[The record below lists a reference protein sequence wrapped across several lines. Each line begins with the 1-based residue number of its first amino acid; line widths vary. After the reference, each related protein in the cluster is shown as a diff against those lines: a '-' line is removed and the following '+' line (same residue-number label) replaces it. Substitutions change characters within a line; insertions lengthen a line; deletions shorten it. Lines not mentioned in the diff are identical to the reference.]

1 MVFEDPTRIR
11 YRLFRIVA
19 GAAVLLC
26 LLVVLDVVLSL
37 LTAPSLPRLAQ
48 LSGTSS
54 GQSPAVARE
63 PITDPRPAAPVP
75 SPTRVPR
82 RSGLSDGPFARTAF
96 VVQDDPASIADLR
109 RNIIRLDAVFPDWYS
124 IDTPDG
130 KLRTDI
136 RAESADLLR
145 SGKVRLLPRISNTD
159 ARGAWHGE
167 ILGDVFEEAGGDK
180 LIAALLT
187 QLASVNAD
195 GVNVDFEEL
204 DPADRDSYLDWL
216 ERLAKELHAR
226 HLLLTVDVPVGEE
239 ETFDYEMIGQIA
251 DVVIVMGYDE
261 HYPGSSPGPVAS
273 QGWFDDAIEDMAQRI
288 DPRKLIAAL
297 GGYGYDWNITATT
310 PADAV
315 GFDDVME
322 LARTHGASVQTEKD
336 SVNSTF
342 SYHDSGGAEHVVWFL
357 DGVSAWNQYLTARQN
372 KYAGI
377 SLWRLGMQEPAVW
390 DFFSAGSSDS
400 CDPMRLSKVELPA
413 PIVFH
418 GEGELLQVRQPADDG
433 ARTLSFDGRKI
444 DFARYDRL
452 PVPYDVEK
460 YGHSDKREVAFT
472 FDDGPDPTWT
482 PRVLEVLR
490 ANGVPATFF
499 VIGEQVQKFPELV
512 AAEFDQGH
520 LVGNHTFLHP
530 DAGALSDR
538 RLRFELTATQR
549 LIESVTGRQTLL
561 FRTPY
566 DTDSAPT
573 LAQQL
578 RPLYVASQC
587 GYLCAG
593 GDVDSED
600 YNRPGVQR
608 IVQNVLGR
616 LKETGSNII
625 VMHDAGGDRDQT
637 VQALAQLIPLLKQ
650 HGYSFVTLADLLGTS
665 RDRMMPTL
673 AATEQ
678 VFVAGDRAICWFA
691 NWGWWLLMKIFLVTT
706 GFALLR
712 SGLLGVLVYA
722 RSRRK
727 PLQAAGDFTPQV
739 LVLIPAYNEEKVIR
753 RTLDAVLQSDYPN
766 FRVLVVDDGSTD
778 RTAEII
784 AGVARAHTQVNWISK
799 PNGGKFS
806 ALNRGLREAWEEYV
820 VTIDADTIILPD
832 TISHLIAPFADQT
845 VDAVCGNVQ
854 VGNRNGLLTRF
865 QDVEYV
871 TSQNYDRRAF
881 DAANCIPVVPGA
893 TGAWR
898 RRTVLRAG
906 GYSADTLTEDADLTL
921 SLLCRGARIV
931 YQPLAKSITEAPKD
945 TRALFR
951 QRFRWGYG
959 TLQSLWKHREYFGR
973 GSLGWIA
980 LPNLLLFQLI
990 FPTLAPLSLIVLL
1003 VSAVR
1008 GSWLLPLIWFTVFV
1022 VVDLTGAA
1030 VAFRLERR
1038 SLKELWV
1045 VLAQRFYYRPFMYVV
1060 TLRSLMA
1067 AVIGRRHGWNK
1078 LERHGL
1084 VLLDRTLRPA
1094 IGWDLPEP
1102 ATTHNAA

>member
-11 YRLFRIVA
+11 SRLFAIIA
-19 GAAVLLC
+19 AAAVLAC
-26 LLVVLDVVLSL
+26 LLLVTDVVLSL
-37 LTAPSLPRLAQ
+37 VTAPSLPTLP
-48 LSGTSS
+48 LSSARSNQSTGTH
-54 GQSPAVARE
+54 E
-63 PITDPRPAAPVP
+63 PISDPRPAPPVQ
-75 SPTRVPR
+75 SCPR
-82 RSGLSDGPFARTAF
+82 LPARDGLSDGPFARTAF
-96 VVQDDPASIADLR
+96 VVQDDPASIADLK
-109 RNIIRLDAVFPDWYS
+109 RNIGRLDAVFPDWYS
-124 IDTPDG
+124 IDTSDG

-136 RAESADLLR
+136 GPESANLLR
-145 SGKVRLLPRISNTD
+145 SGNVRVLPRISNTD
-159 ARGAWHGE
+159 SRGAWHGE
-167 ILGDVFEEAGGDK
+167 ILGDLFEETGGEK
-180 LIAALLT
+180 LITALVS
-187 QLASVNAD
+187 QLASVSAD

-204 DPADRDSYLDWL
+204 DPSDRDSYLDWL
-216 ERLAKELHAR
+216 ERLARELHAR
-226 HLLLTVDVPVGEE
+226 HMLLTVDVPVGEE

-251 DVVIVMGYDE
+251 DAVVVMGYDE
-261 HYPGSSPGPVAS
+261 HYPGSAPGPVAS

-288 DPRKLIAAL
+288 DPRKLIAAI
-297 GGYGYDWNITATT
+297 GAYGYDWNVSAKT

-315 GFDDVME
+315 AFDDVME
-322 LARTHGASVQTEKD
+322 LARAHGARVETEKD

-342 SYHDSGGAEHVVWFL
+342 SYQDSGGAHHQVWFL
-357 DGVSAWNQYLTARQN
+357 DGVSAWNQYLTARQF
-372 KYAGI
+372 KYGGV
-377 SLWRLGMQEPAVW
+377 SLWRLGMEEPALW
-390 DFFSAGSSDS
+390 DFFSADSSDS
-400 CDPMRLSKVELPA
+400 GKATRLGKVELPA

-418 GEGELLQVRQPADDG
+418 GEGELLEVRQLANEG

-444 DFARYDRL
+444 DYARYDRL
-452 PVPYDVEK
+452 PAPYDVQK
-460 YGHSDKREVAFT
+460 RGHSEKKQVALT

-482 PRVLEVLR
+482 PRVLEILR
-490 ANGVPATFF
+490 AHGVPATFF

-512 AAEFDQGH
+512 AQEFDQGH

-530 DAGALSDR
+530 DVGLLSDR

-573 LAQQL
+573 LEQQL
-578 RPLYVASQC
+578 RPLYVASQS
-587 GYLCAG
+587 GYVCAG

-600 YNRPGVQR
+600 YNQPGVQR
-608 IVQNVLGR
+608 IIQNVLGR
-616 LKETGSNII
+616 LKETGSNVV
-625 VMHDAGGDRDQT
+625 VMHDAGGDRAQT

-650 HGYSFVTLADLLGTS
+650 QGYSFVTLADLLGGS
-665 RDRMMPTL
+665 REQIMPRL
-673 AATEQ
+673 GATEQ
-678 VFVAGDRAICWFA
+678 VVVAGDRAVSWFA

-712 SGLLGVLVYA
+712 SALLGVLVYA

-727 PLQAAGDFTPQV
+727 PLEAAGHFTPPV

-778 RTAEII
+778 RTADIVG
-784 AGVARAHTQVNWISK
+784 GVARAHPQVNWISK

-832 TISHLIAPFADQT
+832 TISHLIAPFAGQT

-906 GYSADTLTEDADLTL
+906 GYSPDTLTEDADLTL
-921 SLLCRGARIV
+921 SLLCRGAKIV
-931 YQPLAKSITEAPKD
+931 YQPLAKSITEAPRD
-945 TRALFR
+945 TKALLR

-959 TLQSLWKHREYFGR
+959 TLQSLWKHRGYFGR

-990 FPTLAPLSLIVLL
+990 FPTLAPLSLIVL
-1003 VSAVR
+1003 VAAAIR
-1008 GSWLLPLIWFTVFV
+1008 GAWLLPLIWFAVFV

-1038 SLKELWV
+1038 SFKELWV

-1060 TLRSLMA
+1060 TLRSLLA

-1078 LERHGL
+1078 LERHGS
-1084 VLLDRTLRPA
+1084 VLLDVTLRPA
-1094 IGWDLPEP
+1094 MGWDLSEP
-1102 ATTHNAA
+1102 AASHTAA